1 MGGPGTEFCIDCEQ
15 YFCGHCK
22 LLHNRQKVSRNHE
35 FQSGENIV
43 PEVKLRC
50 EEHTEDFIFRCDNCE
65 ISVCVQCVTG
75 KHKGHTVSSI
85 SEFISTLKKAVR
97 IEMNSKLNEFQSN
110 EKQIEEG
117 LTTFDLSVTSVI
129 KALTEEGSK
138 LKAMVDCHIEKMI
151 ATLKEKAKQEKEP
164 LTKTLSEYKQL
175 LEQAKE
181 LEKKENKIQ
190 QSREDASI
198 IQHLEKLNYD
208 IIKLCIVPLPVF
220 PSVKY
225 SPRTTSDSDVEQ
237 LIGTY
242 SLRYVDVYRF
252 TVKHTECH

>member
-15 YFCGHCK
+15 YFCMHCK
-22 LLHNRQKVSRNHE
+22 SLHNRMKGTKNHE
-35 FQSGENIV
+35 FQSSENVV

-50 EEHTEDFIFRCDNCE
+50 EEHKEDFIFRCDNCA

-85 SEFISTLKKAVR
+85 NEFISTLKKTVR
-97 IEMNSKLNEFQSN
+97 NEMKSKLDEFQSN
-110 EKQIEEG
+110 EKQIEES

-138 LKAMVDCHIEKMI
+138 LKAMVDHHIEKMI
-151 ATLKEKAKQEKEP
+151 ATLREKTKQEKEP
-164 LTKTLSEYKQL
+164 LTKMLLEYKQL

-181 LEKKENKIQ
+181 IEKRENKIR

-198 IQHLEKLNYD
+198 IQHLQTLNDDITKLS
-208 IIKLCIVPLPVF
+208 IVPLPVF

-242 SLRYVDVYRF
+242 SLR
-252 TVKHTECH
+252 

>member
-1 MGGPGTEFCIDCEQ
+1 MGGPGSEFCIDCEQ
-15 YFCGHCK
+15 YFCMHCK
-22 LLHNRQKVSRNHE
+22 SLHKRMKGTKNHE
-35 FQSGENIV
+35 FQSSENVV

-50 EEHTEDFIFRCDNCE
+50 EEHEEDFIFRCDNCA

-75 KHKGHTVSSI
+75 KHKGHTLSSI
-85 SEFISTLKKAVR
+85 NEFISGLKKTVR
-97 IEMNSKLNEFQSN
+97 NEMKSKLDVFQTN

-129 KALTEEGSK
+129 KTLTEEGLK
-138 LKAMVDCHIEKMI
+138 LKAMIDRHIEKMI
-151 ATLKEKAKQEKEP
+151 ATLREKAKQKKEP
-164 LTKTLSEYKQL
+164 LTKMLLENKQL

-181 LEKKENKIQ
+181 LEKRENKIR

-198 IQHLEKLNYD
+198 IQHLQTLNDDITKLS
-208 IIKLCIVPLPVF
+208 IVPLPVF

-242 SLRYVDVYRF
+242 SLR
-252 TVKHTECH
+252 

>member
-1 MGGPGTEFCIDCEQ
+1 M
-15 YFCGHCK
+15 K
-22 LLHNRQKVSRNHE
+22 
-35 FQSGENIV
+35 
-43 PEVKLRC
+43 
-50 EEHTEDFIFRCDNCE
+50 
-65 ISVCVQCVTG
+65 
-75 KHKGHTVSSI
+75 
-85 SEFISTLKKAVR
+85 
-97 IEMNSKLNEFQSN
+97 SKLDVFQTN

-138 LKAMVDCHIEKMI
+138 LKAMVDRHIEKMI
-151 ATLKEKAKQEKEP
+151 ATLREKAKQEKEP
-164 LTKTLSEYKQL
+164 LTKMLLEYKQL

-181 LEKKENKIQ
+181 IEKRENKIR

-198 IQHLEKLNYD
+198 IHHLQTLNDDITKLS
-208 IIKLCIVPLPVF
+208 IVPLPVF

-242 SLRYVDVYRF
+242 SLR
-252 TVKHTECH
+252 